1 MFGML
6 NQNIHRTFWLKH
18 PLYPSFAQIKQ
29 IEHLFTCHEWEAISE
44 TLIKEGDEAAG
55 FLVLHDKPTEE
66 LNEELK
72 GKMTDLQE
80 TIKRLSEPGL
90 SGHTDE
96 PNIDMETKEG
106 EPSEDVDMTP
116 KETETPQGG
125 LGFASGESSSYPEA
139 EQVPVAPKAE
149 GSGTKAL
156 CVRRSS
162 RLFSRR
168 LQQAGGLPGVLPGH
182 PRLFV
187 NMLQSCTEAEL
198 ADLFSRFMH
207 PPLSEAVA
215 RQDSA
220 TKRQSGPWVLAWTL
234 QGWTRL
240 FIIEGEAAGNAA
252 LRVDVQRLHGWLAGS
267 TTPSFLCPKGS
278 KVPYEAPSA
287 SYTMDGTVW
296 NLVPLDGKPTC
307 VQSPDSAEGA
317 GGRESNKEASSK
329 YSKSID
335 ATQLAQALVA
345 TSWSPSRRACTPWQI
360 VRSTVKAPLL

>member
-18 PLYPSFAQIKQ
+18 PLYPSFAQINKLNTSSNMA
-29 IEHLFTCHEWEAISE
+29 ESSCDEWEAISE
-44 TLIKEGDEAAG
+44 MLIKEGDEAAG

-106 EPSEDVDMTP
+106 EPSD
-116 KETETPQGG
+116 
-125 LGFASGESSSYPEA
+125 
-139 EQVPVAPKAE
+139 
-149 GSGTKAL
+149 L

-168 LQQAGGLPGVLPGH
+168 LQQAGGLPGVLPEH
-182 PRLFV
+182 PRLLV

-198 ADLFSRFMH
+198 AEH

-220 TKRQSGPWVLAWTL
+220 TKRQSGPWDPCVDAS
-234 QGWTRL
+234 RL
-240 FIIEGEAAGNAA
+240 
-252 LRVDVQRLHGWLAGS
+252 D
-267 TTPSFLCPKGS
+267 
-278 KVPYEAPSA
+278 
-287 SYTMDGTVW
+287 
-296 NLVPLDGKPTC
+296 
-307 VQSPDSAEGA
+307 
-317 GGRESNKEASSK
+317 
-329 YSKSID
+329 
-335 ATQLAQALVA
+335 QALHH
-345 TSWSPSRRACTPWQI
+345 
-360 VRSTVKAPLL
+360 